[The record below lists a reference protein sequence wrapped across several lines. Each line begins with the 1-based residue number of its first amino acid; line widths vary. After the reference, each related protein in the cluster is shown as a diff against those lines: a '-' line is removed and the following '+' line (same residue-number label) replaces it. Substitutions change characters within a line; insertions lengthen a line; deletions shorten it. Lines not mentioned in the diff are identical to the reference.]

1 MKWHD
6 VCGFQMSFC
15 SGLLVYQ
22 HVSFKLFGR
31 SCTQNEC
38 ELKGLSVS
46 NHSRLNT
53 EEHLSHLILLGPV
66 TEANLSNQL

>member
-1 MKWHD
+1 M
-6 VCGFQMSFC
+6 MSADFRC
-15 SGLLVYQ
+15 LFVQDSWYTNIVF
-22 HVSFKLFGR
+22 FKLYGR

-66 TEANLSNQL
+66 TEVNLSNQL